1 MNEVRNFSL
10 ATISWSFLNHTTF
23 ISGDPLTLHSSR
35 AESPCFT
42 IFAASSFLANLGGS
56 KKPKKVESER
66 SEYWKGK
73 RMEKSKSNKHGLK
86 MQGRE
91 FTWQGIKDH
100 QGELGRKK
108 SNEIHTK
115 QRLQNS
121 KKVCTPV
128 TINIVVQESL
138 PTSFEIWQV

>member
-1 MNEVRNFSL
+1 
-10 ATISWSFLNHTTF
+10 
-23 ISGDPLTLHSSR
+23 
-35 AESPCFT
+35 
-42 IFAASSFLANLGGS
+42 
-56 KKPKKVESER
+56 
-66 SEYWKGK
+66 
-73 RMEKSKSNKHGLK
+73 

-115 QRLQNS
+115 KRLQNS